1 MSQVNTASNVLI
13 HTIFRRVYP
22 YCSNYVTIKDGI
34 SFPNDDS
41 ESHIRRDGP
50 LCISKAL
57 SPLLKDYMNICKTF
71 SLSFFN
77 ELLVWQVR

>member
-13 HTIFRRVYP
+13 RIIFRRVYP
-22 YCSNYVTIKDGI
+22 YCSNYVTIEDGI
-34 SFPNDDS
+34 SSPNDDNG
-41 ESHIRRDGP
+41 SHIGRDGS

-57 SPLLKDYMNICKTF
+57 SPLLNDYMNIYKTI

-77 ELLVWQVR
+77 EVLVWQVR